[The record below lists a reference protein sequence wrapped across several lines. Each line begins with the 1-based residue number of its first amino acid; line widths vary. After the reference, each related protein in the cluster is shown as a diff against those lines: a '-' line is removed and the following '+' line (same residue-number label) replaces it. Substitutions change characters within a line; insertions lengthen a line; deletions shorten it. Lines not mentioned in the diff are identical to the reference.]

1 MNTRETLVLV
11 HGVWMTGLEMGWLGR
26 RLSRE
31 GFDVRY
37 FRYHSLGF
45 TPSQN
50 AERLHRFIRGLAV
63 ERLHL
68 VGHSLGGIVLLH
80 LFAGHAGIPPGRVVL
95 LGSPV
100 NGSRVAAL
108 MRHNPLLR
116 PFLGRSFEQGL
127 SGDVPPW
134 SRERELGVIAGTGGL
149 GVGRLLGAVDGGSDG
164 TVSVDET
171 RLEGASDSCT
181 LEASH
186 MGMLFSAEVAGQ
198 ISAFLRSG
206 GFRQG

>member
-1 MNTRETLVLV
+1 MLV

-26 RLSRE
+26 RLTRE

-80 LFAGHAGIPPGRVVL
+80 LFAGHAGIPPGRVIL

-108 MRHNPLLR
+108 MR
-116 PFLGRSFEQGL
+116 
-127 SGDVPPW
+127 
-134 SRERELGVIAGTGGL
+134 
-149 GVGRLLGAVDGGSDG
+149 
-164 TVSVDET
+164 
-171 RLEGASDSCT
+171 
-181 LEASH
+181 
-186 MGMLFSAEVAGQ
+186 
-198 ISAFLRSG
+198 
-206 GFRQG
+206 